1 MIFDKD
7 KMLDEIFGN
16 DPLGLL
22 QIKPSSSPARNADE
36 RLVSSFEEIN
46 SFFEAN
52 SKEPE
57 QSSDISERTL
67 YARLKGIRASEEKIE
82 MLKDFDRFNL
92 LTADKLP
99 KEIHSLDDILDDDL
113 LGLLS
118 NDDVSL
124 FDLKHVPTKE
134 EMDKEREATD
144 FVARRKPCKDFDKFE
159 DKLKEIQKDLA
170 NGKRKLIDF
179 KMGDLRPNNY
189 YINNGILFYLESVN
203 FSRKEHYRED
213 GTRVRE
219 DGRTRCIFE
228 NGTESNMLFR
238 SVSKALYEN
247 GKVVT
252 NHIDAFSEDFAKS
265 FGTITE
271 EDEEAGFIYIL
282 KSKSTKEE
290 IREIQ
295 HLYKIGYST
304 TSVEDRL
311 KNAEKEPTYLM
322 APVDIVAVYQAYNMN
337 TQKFEQLLHNF
348 FGKACLNIDVFDDK
362 GKRHTPQ
369 EWFIAPIDVIDRAV
383 ELIITGEIVGYDYD
397 FLEGRVKSKQK

>member
-22 QIKPSSSPARNADE
+22 QVKPSSSPARNADE
-36 RLVSSFEEIN
+36 RLISSFEEIN
-46 SFFEAN
+46 SFYQLN
-52 SKEPE
+52 TKEPE
-57 QSSDISERTL
+57 QTTDISERTL

-82 MLKDFDRFNL
+82 MLKEYDRFNL
-92 LTADKLP
+92 LTTDKLP
-99 KEIHSLDDILDDDL
+99 KEINSLDDILDDDL

-134 EMDKEREATD
+134 EMDKERESTD
-144 FVARRKPCKDFDKFE
+144 FVARRKPCKEFEKFE
-159 DKLKEIQKDLA
+159 AKLKSVQKDLA
-170 NGKRKLIDF
+170 EGKRKLIDF
-179 KMGDLRPNNY
+179 KMGNLHPDNY
-189 YINNGILFYLESVN
+189 YVHNGILFYLESVN

-238 SVSKALYEN
+238 SVSKALYAN

-252 NHIDAFSEDFAKS
+252 EPNDAFSKE
-265 FGTITE
+265 FGEKFSGITE

-282 KSKSTKEE
+282 KSKSSKQE
-290 IREIQ
+290 IREIEN
-295 HLYKIGYST
+295 LYKIGYST

-322 APVDIVAVYQAYNMN
+322 APVETVAIYQAYNMN

-348 FGKACLNIDVFDDK
+348 FGKACLNIDVFDEK

-369 EWFIAPIDVIDRAV
+369 EWFIAPIEVIDKAV
-383 ELIITGEIVGYDYD
+383 ELIITGEIVKYEFD
-397 FLEGRVKSKQK
+397 FLEGRVKLKS

>member
-16 DPLGLL
+16 DPMGLL
-22 QIKPSSSPARNADE
+22 QVKPIHSPARNADE
-36 RLVSSFEEIN
+36 RLISSFEEIN
-46 SFFEAN
+46 LFYEEYN
-52 SKEPE
+52 KEPE
-57 QSSDISERTL
+57 QSTDISERTL
-67 YARLKGIRASEEKIE
+67 YARLKGIRSNVEKIE
-82 MLKDFDRFNL
+82 MLKEYDRFNL
-92 LTADKLP
+92 LEKEKLP
-99 KEIHSLDDILDDDL
+99 KEIHSLDDILEDDL
-113 LGLLS
+113 FGLLS
-118 NDDVSL
+118 NEEESL

-134 EMDKEREATD
+134 EIEKEREATD
-144 FVARRKPCKDFDKFE
+144 FVARRKPCKEFEKFE
-159 DKLKEIQKDLA
+159 AKLKSVQKDLA
-170 NGKRKLIDF
+170 EGKRKLIDF
-179 KMGDLRPNNY
+179 KMGNLHPDNY
-189 YINNGILFYLESVN
+189 YVHNGILFYLESVN

-238 SVSKALYEN
+238 SVSKALYAN

-252 NHIDAFSEDFAKS
+252 EPNDAFSKEFVEKFS
-265 FGTITE
+265 GITE

-282 KSKSTKEE
+282 KSKSSKQE
-290 IREIQ
+290 IREIEN
-295 HLYKIGYST
+295 LYKIGYST

-322 APVDIVAVYQAYNMN
+322 APVETVAIYQAYNMN

-348 FGKACLNIDVFDDK
+348 FGKACLNIDVFDEK

-369 EWFIAPIDVIDRAV
+369 EWFIAPIEVIDKAV
-383 ELIITGEIVGYDYD
+383 ELIITGEIVKYEYD
-397 FLEGRVKSKQK
+397 FLEGRVMLKK

>member
-22 QIKPSSSPARNADE
+22 QVKPSSSPARNADE

-46 SFFEAN
+46 SFYEAN
-52 SKEPE
+52 TKEPE

-67 YARLKGIRASEEKIE
+67 YARLKGIRSSEEKIE
-82 MLKDFDRFNL
+82 MLKEYDRFNL

-99 KEIHSLDDILDDDL
+99 KEIHSLDDILDDDF

-118 NDDVSL
+118 NDDTSL

-134 EMDKEREATD
+134 EMDKERETTD

-189 YINNGILFYLESVN
+189 YIHNGILFYLESVN
-203 FSRKEHYRED
+203 FSRKEHYRDD

-238 SVSKALYEN
+238 SVSKALYAN

-252 NHIDAFSEDFAKS
+252 NHIDAFSEDFEKKFS
-265 FGTITE
+265 NIKD

-322 APVDIVAVYQAYNMN
+322 APVDIICVYKAYNMN

-383 ELIITGEIVGYDYD
+383 ELIITGEIVGYEYD
-397 FLEGRVKSKQK
+397 FLEGRVKGR

>member
-7 KMLDEIFGN
+7 KMLEEIFGN

-22 QIKPSSSPARNADE
+22 QIKPSNSPARNADE
-36 RLVSSFEEIN
+36 RLISSFEEIN
-46 SFFEAN
+46 LFYEEHN
-52 SKEPE
+52 KEPE
-57 QSSDISERTL
+57 QSTDISERTL
-67 YARLKGIRASEEKIE
+67 YARLKGIRSNVEKIE
-82 MLKDFDRFNL
+82 MLKEYDRFNL
-92 LTADKLP
+92 LENEKLP
-99 KEIHSLDDILDDDL
+99 KEIHSLDDILKDDL
-113 LGLLS
+113 FGLLS
-118 NDDVSL
+118 NEEESL

-134 EMDKEREATD
+134 EIEKERESTD
-144 FVARRKPCKDFDKFE
+144 FVARRKPCKEFEKFE
-159 DKLKEIQKDLA
+159 AKLKSVQKDLA
-170 NGKRKLIDF
+170 EGKRKLIDF
-179 KMGDLRPNNY
+179 KMGNLHPDNY
-189 YINNGILFYLESVN
+189 YVHNGILFYLESVN

-238 SVSKALYEN
+238 SVSKALYAN

-252 NHIDAFSEDFAKS
+252 EPNDAFSKEFTKKFS
-265 FGTITE
+265 GITE

-282 KSKSTKEE
+282 KSKSSKQEIKE
-290 IREIQ
+290 IDN
-295 HLYKIGYST
+295 LYKIGYST

-322 APVDIVAVYQAYNMN
+322 APVETVAIYQAYNMN

-348 FGKACLNIDVFDDK
+348 FGKACLNIDVFDEK

-369 EWFIAPIDVIDRAV
+369 EWFIAPIEVIDKAV
-383 ELIITGEIVGYDYD
+383 ELIITGEIVKYEYD
-397 FLEGRVKSKQK
+397 FLEGRVKLKS

>member
-22 QIKPSSSPARNADE
+22 QVKPSSSPARNADE
-36 RLVSSFEEIN
+36 RLISSFEEIN
-46 SFFEAN
+46 SFYELN
-52 SKEPE
+52 TKEPE
-57 QSSDISERTL
+57 QTTDISERTL

-82 MLKDFDRFNL
+82 MLKEYDRFNL
-92 LTADKLP
+92 LTTDKLP
-99 KEIHSLDDILDDDL
+99 KEINSLDDILDDDL

-134 EMDKEREATD
+134 EMDKERESTD
-144 FVARRKPCKDFDKFE
+144 FVARRKPCKEFEKFE
-159 DKLKEIQKDLA
+159 AKLKSVQKDLA
-170 NGKRKLIDF
+170 EGKRKLIDF
-179 KMGDLRPNNY
+179 KMGNLHPDNY
-189 YINNGILFYLESVN
+189 YVHNGILFYLESVN

-238 SVSKALYEN
+238 SVSKALYAN

-252 NHIDAFSEDFAKS
+252 EPNDAFSKEFLEKFS
-265 FGTITE
+265 GITE

-282 KSKSTKEE
+282 KSKSSKQE
-290 IREIQ
+290 IREIEN
-295 HLYKIGYST
+295 LYKIGYST

-322 APVDIVAVYQAYNMN
+322 APVDIVAIYQAYNMN

-348 FGKACLNIDVFDDK
+348 FGKACLNIDVFDEK

-369 EWFIAPIDVIDRAV
+369 EWFIAPIEVIDKAV
-383 ELIITGEIVGYDYD
+383 ELIITGEIVKYEYD
-397 FLEGRVKSKQK
+397 FLEGRVKRKEK